1 MIRTL
6 DSHPLPSVE
15 FYRGSDTVTSLP
27 VTTFRGLIWP
37 LPRRS

>member
-15 FYRGSDTVTSLP
+15 FWGSDTVTSLP